1 MCWSIVSAAVYIFNC
16 LSFLWHAAG
25 EDEKIMKIK
34 NNCRVNYLSN
44 SVFTK
49 QWELGHLQGSRETVS
64 KSPLSMMLSF
74 PVLIN
79 LASMTLFFVLVVVCF
94 NDSFVCVGVGIA
106 KAIFLLFWTFSF
118 PSILTAA
125 SKSPNNRSRQKI
137 KRGRWTPILVE
148 RYLTWCSYQCT
159 VWDVRFLISTEVLST
174 ESGRLITMFLL
185 IFHLWQIMNILRLS
199 HSGGNATLVHVLPP
213 N

>member
-1 MCWSIVSAAVYIFNC
+1 MGVGTSPRLKRDGFNIFVVDDALVPDAVQPGVNDA
-16 LSFLWHAAG
+16 FL
-25 EDEKIMKIK
+25 
-34 NNCRVNYLSN
+34 
-44 SVFTK
+44 
-49 QWELGHLQGSRETVS
+49 
-64 KSPLSMMLSF
+64 
-74 PVLIN
+74 
-79 LASMTLFFVLVVVCF
+79 VLVIVCV

-159 VWDVRFLISTEVLST
+159 VWDVRFLISTEVLNT